1 MIILEQ
7 FLISLRVCV
16 VLPFLVFEEK
26 VIWIN
31 IVIMIWQ
38 SYEQFLQIRWREVTS
53 LFRKI
58 GDQKHRRCTGTHS
71 AERLLEG
78 KCSSLTYEKPA
89 NSDCWLFVIGWSIGV
104 RRGVSLVNWSS
115 KLRQSVEL
123 LTFGLKLGST
133 SRRSNF
139 SQSMAEKKWCRLI
152 FSSLSDPSRRSG
164 FFVINYII
172 ITSWWKKSQNQ

>member
-1 MIILEQ
+1 MW
-7 FLISLRVCV
+7 
-16 VLPFLVFEEK
+16 LPFLVVFEEK

-38 SYEQFLQIRWREVTS
+38 SYEQFLQIRLS
-53 LFRKI
+53 LDDVIIQENRKSGVI
-58 GDQKHRRCTGTHS
+58 EKHRRCTGTHS

-89 NSDCWLFVIGWSIGV
+89 NSDCWWFVIGWSIGV

-164 FFVINYII
+164 FFVINYVIV
-172 ITSWWKKSQNQ
+172 T